1 VLRVHLLIPTSLDQP
16 DCHCEQRSDEAIQLD
31 CRGALRAP
39 RNDKPL
45 EIKGRWYEGNTAG
58 FEPGQ
63 QNKEGLARCPR
74 KRTMVRG
81 IEMAMC
87 AFDS

>member
-1 VLRVHLLIPTSLDQP
+1 LPWRAYT
-16 DCHCEQRSDEAIQLD
+16 
-31 CRGALRAP
+31 RAP
-39 RNDKPL
+39 RNDKRL
-45 EIKGRWYEGNTAG
+45 EIKGHWYEGNTAG